1 VLSTVLFDGRRNKRW
16 KRVNRVAQAVS
27 LGKRS
32 ARAQSA
38 KKDIDLLF
46 GGTALIMVAL
56 AARRDAAAVA

>member
-1 VLSTVLFDGRRNKRW
+1 VLSTVSFDGRRNKRW

-32 ARAQSA
+32 ARVQSA

-56 AARRDAAAVA
+56 AARHDAAAVA